1 MKLFNKAAIL
11 LIPLILFLVMTDT
24 TSAQKTKVDQS
35 LRMGEK
41 RATLDPMQFSNQ
53 YIREAYTVAKKIPWI
68 IDSIYCF
75 CYCKESFGHKSLL
88 SCYVDDH
95 ASV

>member
-1 MKLFNKAAIL
+1 MKALKTL
-11 LIPLILFLVMTDT
+11 LLFLLSVSLFLTVSG
-24 TSAQKTKVDQS
+24 SAFGKTQKQDNS
-35 LRMGEK
+35 LRMGEY
-41 RATLDPMQFSNQ
+41 RNTLDPMKFNDPF
-53 YIREAYTVAKKIPWI
+53 IREAYAAAKKIPWI
-68 IDSIYCF
+68 IDSIYCY

>member
-11 LIPLILFLVMTDT
+11 LIPLLLFLVMTDT

-75 CYCKESFGHKSLL
+75 WLQGVLRTQEPL